1 MKYCVDVNLLLYAH
15 HAIYPLHSQARDWLQ
30 AALTDGEGLA
40 MPWESLLGFVRLSV
54 KRGVLPEPIPL
65 EAAWQRVQTMLDSRR
80 VWIAEPTARH
90 REVLSR
96 LLPLVKGQGN
106 EISDTHI
113 AAIAIQHRLTLCT
126 LDSGFARLE
135 PAGLSWHNPLN

>member
-1 MKYCVDVNLLLYAH
+1 
-15 HAIYPLHSQARDWLQ
+15 
-30 AALTDGEGLA
+30 

-54 KRGVLPEPIPL
+54 NRGVLPEPIPL
-65 EAAWQRVQTMLDSRR
+65 DAAWQRVQTMLDTRR
-80 VWIAEPTARH
+80 VWVAEPTARH

-106 EISDTHI
+106 EISDSHI

-126 LDSGFARLE
+126 LDRGFARLE
-135 PAGLSWHNPLN
+135 QAGLSWHNPLT